1 MGKSGNE
8 TSMSIHDTIERRD
21 MTSFQ
26 VSAILICLSI
36 NMLDGF
42 DVLAIA
48 FTAPAI
54 SSDWS
59 LAAGDL
65 GIALSAGLVGM
76 TLGSLFLAPL
86 GDRWGRRPVI
96 LGCLI
101 IMSLGMIATGFSRG
115 VPDLSLY
122 RVITGLGIGG
132 MLASLNTIVAEYSSS
147 HRRDLAVSLLQA
159 GYPIGATIGGIAATF
174 FILNLGW
181 RSVFI
186 GGGILSL
193 LMVPLVAWRVP
204 ESLDFLLSKRPKGS
218 LNRINHLLGKL
229 NVPLLNELPPLP
241 AQADLPR
248 TSVQQILGN
257 QIRPTT
263 LALWASF
270 FLVMFSFY
278 FVLSWTP
285 KLLVDS
291 GLSQAVGISGGVII
305 NVGGIVGIFL
315 LGIGTARFGAK
326 RLISIYMIATSV
338 AMVVFG
344 FIGTNL
350 VLLSLTAV
358 VIGFFLFGSIV
369 GLYVITPRLYSA
381 AVRTTGTGWA
391 IGIGRLGAVLGPYLA
406 GLMREEAWSVT
417 VVFVFFSIPM
427 LIACYTL
434 SYLRIEGGGSSE

>member
-59 LAAGDL
+59 LSAGDL

-86 GDRWGRRPVI
+86 GDRWGRRPII

-174 FILNLGW
+174 SFSILVGD
-181 RSVFI
+181 R
-186 GGGILSL
+186 SL
-193 LMVPLVAWRVP
+193 LVV
-204 ESLDFLLSKRPKGS
+204 GS
-218 LNRINHLLGKL
+218 FH
-229 NVPLLNELPPLP
+229 
-241 AQADLPR
+241 
-248 TSVQQILGN
+248 S
-257 QIRPTT
+257 
-263 LALWASF
+263 
-270 FLVMFSFY
+270 
-278 FVLSWTP
+278 
-285 KLLVDS
+285 
-291 GLSQAVGISGGVII
+291 
-305 NVGGIVGIFL
+305 
-315 LGIGTARFGAK
+315 
-326 RLISIYMIATSV
+326 
-338 AMVVFG
+338 
-344 FIGTNL
+344 
-350 VLLSLTAV
+350 
-358 VIGFFLFGSIV
+358 
-369 GLYVITPRLYSA
+369 
-381 AVRTTGTGWA
+381 
-391 IGIGRLGAVLGPYLA
+391 
-406 GLMREEAWSVT
+406 
-417 VVFVFFSIPM
+417 
-427 LIACYTL
+427 
-434 SYLRIEGGGSSE
+434 

>member
-59 LAAGDL
+59 LSAGDL
-65 GIALSAGLVGM
+65 GTALSAGLVGM

-147 HRRDLAVSLLQA
+147 HRRCRPLETVRSRPVVLVSSLGRNRRKTSPRKRRPRVRGWLVESDFQGFA
-159 GYPIGATIGGIAATF
+159 GRLFSEG
-174 FILNLGW
+174 
-181 RSVFI
+181 
-186 GGGILSL
+186 
-193 LMVPLVAWRVP
+193 
-204 ESLDFLLSKRPKGS
+204 
-218 LNRINHLLGKL
+218 
-229 NVPLLNELPPLP
+229 LP
-241 AQADLPR
+241 AQGVVEAR
-248 TSVQQILGN
+248 SVG
-257 QIRPTT
+257 
-263 LALWASF
+263 
-270 FLVMFSFY
+270 
-278 FVLSWTP
+278 
-285 KLLVDS
+285 
-291 GLSQAVGISGGVII
+291 
-305 NVGGIVGIFL
+305 
-315 LGIGTARFGAK
+315 AR
-326 RLISIYMIATSV
+326 
-338 AMVVFG
+338 
-344 FIGTNL
+344 
-350 VLLSLTAV
+350 
-358 VIGFFLFGSIV
+358 
-369 GLYVITPRLYSA
+369 
-381 AVRTTGTGWA
+381 
-391 IGIGRLGAVLGPYLA
+391 
-406 GLMREEAWSVT
+406 
-417 VVFVFFSIPM
+417 
-427 LIACYTL
+427 
-434 SYLRIEGGGSSE
+434 